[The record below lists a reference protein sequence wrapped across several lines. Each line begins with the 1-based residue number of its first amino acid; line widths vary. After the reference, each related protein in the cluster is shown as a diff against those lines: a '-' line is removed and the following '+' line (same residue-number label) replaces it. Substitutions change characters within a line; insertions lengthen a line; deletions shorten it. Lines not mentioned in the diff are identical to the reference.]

1 MILDIIR
8 EYAIWIVGLTLIA
21 IAVSAISWIS
31 QNIMYSTYLSY
42 IKSSF
47 EPWGYGYVNDTVTKI
62 YLTNIGYT
70 PYIAEIFINGE
81 KIYEVNEPVGSD
93 SLKEISLNGRYGGVV
108 TISACHYEH
117 RNVCKLFSFELIN
130 LTKLLEIAKN
140 ITSINVSSSSSLSN
154 VSKVLAGWYSPVEE
168 TAPGYVNLLIG
179 ISPSNSRGFAK
190 IIIKYSNNESEKYL
204 LYTLGSEELE
214 EKFSDEW
221 YGRTVTSKYIVT
233 TVTSNTIVN
242 LLDEYYRASYRYYAR
257 VETPC
262 GSCRGE
268 DCLHNN
274 LHKCKAFAYVNG
286 KIECFDKAIQG
297 VLELNNIPAGT
308 NITIQ
313 VFEPLIACRPRIYMQ
328 YGMFALFE
336 INCLKVPNPNWHFY
350 AFISNIFGKIDNTTT
365 ITFTTNKSGWIS
377 IVYAPAMDLMPINF
391 EVKLESRGLVD
402 PKGIDA
408 VDIAL
413 NVEGTS
419 YKVMTLGMEEK
430 HTLELPPRYEVSINA
445 KKYVIAVRGEKCGC
459 GYIEKGSKYEFTK
472 IVLKN
477 YKGNIIEI
485 IKEPETTFK
494 VSKLGHD
501 GKVEVWYR
509 HVKSWTRGS
518 CTPCPTGEEGGEGGR
533 EKPPPPEKKFF
544 YIYMNAVGTFE
555 TSGAEKEII
564 GAAGYSA
571 KIKVYYID
579 KDYDGKW
586 DSNEPIVGD
595 EIEEEDM
602 VCIGWEK

>member
-365 ITFTTNKSGWIS
+365 ITFTVNKSGWIS
-377 IVYAPAMDLMPINF
+377 IVYAPEMQLIPIHIK
-391 EVKLESRGLVD
+391 VKTLSTGLVSPNGRVVGD
-402 PKGIDA
+402 VEI
-408 VDIAL
+408 
-413 NVEGTS
+413 NVEGTW
-419 YKVMTLGMEEK
+419 YKVTGIHFGKTL
-430 HTLELPPRYEVSINA
+430 TLKLPIN
-445 KKYVIAVRGEKCGC
+445 YAVRISTVSNVEVGKCEKCGC
-459 GYIEKGSKYEFTK
+459 CWQCKYSSYSYVKTR
-472 IVLKN
+472 ILD
-477 YKGNIIEI
+477 
-485 IKEPETTFK
+485 PW
-494 VSKLGHD
+494 
-501 GKVEVWYR
+501 GKVKKEINNNVIELVITQEMYDNTVEVLYK
-509 HVKSWTRGS
+509 HEKSWTTGS
-518 CTPCPTGEEGGEGGR
+518 CCSCEYEKGKEG
-533 EKPPPPEKKFF
+533 EKPPKPPR
-544 YIYMNAVGTFE
+544 IRTFE
-555 TSGAEKEII
+555 VYGIGGGIPIHKEEGSII
-564 GAAGYSA
+564 ELCTNEWTIEVKYA
-571 KIKVYYID
+571 D
-579 KDYDGKW
+579 KNDNKRYDPG
-586 DSNEPIVGD
+586 EPIVGMS
-595 EIEEEDM
+595 IKSKEE
-602 VCIGWEK
+602 VFVGVVVTG

>member
-1 MILDIIR
+1 MDVSILLR
-8 EYAIWIVGLTLIA
+8 EYAVYVVLTLVFASIVGFTVWHA
-21 IAVSAISWIS
+21 N
-31 QNIMYSTYLSY
+31 NIMHVTYLAY
-42 IKSSF
+42 IKTTF
-47 EPWGYGYVNDTVTKI
+47 EPWGYGYVNGSETRI
-62 YLTNIGYT
+62 YLTNLGDS
-70 PYIAEIFINGE
+70 PYIAKIFLKDKLATSINDPVEQGDVKEVLINE
-81 KIYEVNEPVGSD
+81 KYFGP
-93 SLKEISLNGRYGGVV
+93 V
-108 TISACHYEH
+108 TILACHYKH
-117 RNVCKLFSFELIN
+117 RDACKLFTFEIAN

-140 ITSINVSSSSSLSN
+140 LTSTNVLSSSNLSN
-154 VSKVLAGWYSPVEE
+154 ILVGWYNPVEE
-168 TAPGYVNLLIG
+168 TVPGYVNLLIG
-179 ISPSNSRGFAK
+179 ISPSSSRGFAK
-190 IIIKYSNNESEKYL
+190 ITVRYPNGKVEKYL

-214 EKFSDEW
+214 PKFKDEKR
-221 YGRTVTSKYIVT
+221 YRAVISKYIVT
-233 TVTSNTIVN
+233 TVTPNVINN
-242 LLDEYYRASYRYYAR
+242 LMRKYYGEGWRYHRLDY
-257 VETPC
+257 PC
-262 GSCRGE
+262 GHCDSE
-268 DCLHNN
+268 DCLHND
-274 LHKCKAFAYVNG
+274 LTRCKAFAYVNG
-286 KIECFDKAIQG
+286 RVECFSNIVQG

-313 VFEPLIACRPRIYMQ
+313 VSEPLIACRPRIVTE
-328 YGMFALFE
+328 GCIFGH
-336 INCLKVPNPNWHFY
+336 CLIDLSCIKVPNPNWHFY